1 MIKLTFHFICVHSAN
16 ILKVPTICQT
26 VSGDGAS
33 EQKNNRARNTRTYG
47 ERVILKQNS
56 DKVSPSKRN
65 LFAEI

>member
-1 MIKLTFHFICVHSAN
+1 M
-16 ILKVPTICQT
+16 KVPTICQT